1 MWSSVATRFVQDS
14 GRRSSS
20 SLTES
25 SFETQEAWGWR
36 FSASSEISMGVPGGP
51 PLAEVAL
58 VRRLAELQPDARFHA
73 VFDLDP
79 AGIRI
84 ARLLEE
90 RSGVTLAPTGMTP
103 ELFARARKR
112 LPLNRWDEAQLKR
125 YAGDAAALEPLRAA
139 IAAAGGKV
147 EQETIQ
153 RRLYALL
160 DADA

>member
-1 MWSSVATRFVQDS
+1 
-14 GRRSSS
+14 
-20 SLTES
+20 
-25 SFETQEAWGWR
+25 
-36 FSASSEISMGVPGGP
+36 
-51 PLAEVAL
+51 

-103 ELFARARKR
+103 ELFARARRR
-112 LPLNRWDEAQLKR
+112 LPLNRWDEARLER
-125 YAGDAAALEPLRAA
+125 YGGDAAALEPLRAA
-139 IAAAGGKV
+139 IAAAGAKV

-160 DADA
+160 EAGGEPGTRRA

>member
-1 MWSSVATRFVQDS
+1 MLALADRDYLVVW
-14 GRRSSS
+14 
-20 SLTES
+20 
-25 SFETQEAWGWR
+25 
-36 FSASSEISMGVPGGP
+36 VPGGP
-51 PLAEVAL
+51 PPAEVAL
-58 VRRLAELQPDARFHA
+58 VRRLGELQPDVRFHA

-90 RSGVTLAPTGMTP
+90 RSGVSLAPTGITP

-112 LPLNRWDEAQLKR
+112 LPLNHWDEAQLER

-139 IAAAGGKV
+139 IAAAGAKV

-153 RRLYALL
+153 QWLYVLL
-160 DADA
+160 EAGD